1 VHCTY
6 TGTTLAPLI
15 HVFTKIVRAI
25 FNPGEVMKLLVKIIG
40 GKGGLIAALAL
51 LLLAGGAPA
60 AAQKKKD
67 KKKQQPQ
74 TESAPDAKA
83 ATPMSDTQAVDLA
96 VGQSLGYWQI
106 GDVDSLHK
114 YYADDVVVVTG
125 DWSPPI
131 IGWDNYAKAY
141 QAQRARVTGGRMD
154 RTNTFIKVDGNSAW
168 ATYQF
173 YYVTSVDGKI
183 SESRGHTTLI
193 LNKRGDRWLIVLN
206 HSSIV
211 ESAFA
216 SPVPAADSPQAGH
229 P

>member
-1 VHCTY
+1 
-6 TGTTLAPLI
+6 
-15 HVFTKIVRAI
+15 
-25 FNPGEVMKLLVKIIG
+25 MKLRLKIIA
-40 GKGGLIAALAL
+40 GKGGGLAVLAL
-51 LLLAGGAPA
+51 LLVAVAVPA
-60 AAQKKKD
+60 AAQKNKD

-74 TESAPDAKA
+74 SESTPDTKNL
-83 ATPMSDTQAVDLA
+83 PSMSDTQAIDLA
-96 VGQSLGYWQI
+96 IGQSLGYWQI

-125 DWSPPI
+125 DWSPPL

-154 RTNTFIKVDGNSAW
+154 RTNTFIKIDGNTAW

-173 YYVTSVDGKI
+173 YYVTSLNNQT

-193 LNKRGDRWLIVLN
+193 LNKRGDRWVIVLN

-211 ESAFA
+211 EPTPA
-216 SPVPAADSPQAGH
+216 SPVPAADSPQSGR

>member
-1 VHCTY
+1 
-6 TGTTLAPLI
+6 
-15 HVFTKIVRAI
+15 
-25 FNPGEVMKLLVKIIG
+25 MKELVKIIA
-40 GKGGLIAALAL
+40 GKSRVLAVLAL
-51 LLLAGGAPA
+51 LLLALAVPA
-60 AAQKKKD
+60 AAQKNKD
-67 KKKQQPQ
+67 KKKQQQ
-74 TESAPDAKA
+74 SDSASDAQNM
-83 ATPMSDTQAVDLA
+83 PGVSDTQAVDLA
-96 VGQSLGYWQI
+96 IGQSLGYWQI

-125 DWSPPI
+125 DWSPPL

-154 RTNTFIKVDGNSAW
+154 RTNTFLKVDGNTAW

-173 YYVTSVDGKI
+173 YYVTSLNNQV

-211 ESAFA
+211 EPTPA
-216 SPVPAADSPQAGH
+216 SPVPAADSSQSGRP
-229 P
+229 

>member
-1 VHCTY
+1 MNER
-6 TGTTLAPLI
+6 L
-15 HVFTKIVRAI
+15 
-25 FNPGEVMKLLVKIIG
+25 KIIA
-40 GKGGLIAALAL
+40 GKGGGLAVLAL
-51 LLLAGGAPA
+51 LLVAVAVPA
-60 AAQKKKD
+60 AAQKNKD
-67 KKKQQPQ
+67 KKKQQSQ
-74 TESAPDAKA
+74 SESTPDPKNL
-83 ATPMSDTQAVDLA
+83 PSMPDTQAVDLA
-96 VGQSLGYWQI
+96 IGQSLGYWQI

-125 DWSPPI
+125 DWSPPL

-154 RTNTFIKVDGNSAW
+154 RTNTFIKVDGNTAW

-173 YYVTSVDGKI
+173 YYVTSLNNQT

-193 LNKRGDRWLIVLN
+193 LNKRADRWVIVLN

-211 ESAFA
+211 EPTPA
-216 SPVPAADSPQAGH
+216 SPVPAADSPQSGR